1 VNIVLVD
8 MADVDRAW
16 GLIGS
21 KVTDCLAKQ
30 KADITAADLWIQC
43 RTASAFVVL
52 ITDDEGFRG
61 AIVWR
66 FETWPDGLVMRAI
79 VAVGDAIEGHF
90 EEIYAWCESLARS
103 MGATRIA
110 ILGTRPG
117 WGRAIKRKTQITYN
131 YIFEVPDE

>member
-1 VNIVLVD
+1 VNITLVD

-16 GLIGS
+16 GLIAV
-21 KVTDCLAKQ
+21 KVTACLNEQ
-30 KADITAADLWIQC
+30 KADVTAADLWMQC
-43 RTASAFVVL
+43 RMASAFVVL

-90 EEIYAWCESLARS
+90 EEIYAWSERLARS